1 MKHLLLLRMSGKSSK
16 ESSLDKVKDEIYAV
30 LCTVKGSVSS
40 ERLLSNIF
48 PC

>member
-16 ESSLDKVKDEIYAV
+16 ESLDKVKDEIYAV